1 MKEWPIFVFLVELL
15 IIAAAASE
23 PEANER
29 GSSLISRRLLYRG
42 LQSLFLTKRKELWL
56 CANGRFRM
64 RSGMCKELWLCAN
77 GNILGCA
84 VNHVLSCHGFRV
96 FLIFFRTLLGYP
108 KDCNVAAHSVDSDIF
123 YVVINLS
130 AGSKSYIVTLVS
142 NCGV

>member
-1 MKEWPIFVFLVELL
+1 MTTLRGIVV
-15 IIAAAASE
+15 AAAASE

-64 RSGMCKELWLCAN
+64 RSGLRKELWLCAN

-84 VNHVLSCHGFRV
+84 VNHVLSFHGFRV
-96 FLIFFRTLLGYP
+96 FLIFFRTFLGYL

-130 AGSKSYIVTLVS
+130 AGSKSYIITLVS